1 MTKKE
6 LFTALLALVE
16 SSTIDN
22 KDELA
27 NGLKHEIE
35 LLAKKSATPRKP
47 TAVQVENE
55 AFKTEIVAYLTTA
68 DAPKNI
74 KEIQEAIPTLA
85 ELSNQ
90 RITHLLS
97 ALVENETLIKGYV
110 KKTPYYSINS

>member
-1 MTKKE
+1 MTKNE
-6 LFTALLALVE
+6 LFTTLLTLVE
-16 SSTIDN
+16 SSTVDN

-35 LLAKKSATPRKP
+35 LLAKKSTTPRKP

-55 AFKTEIVAYLTTA
+55 AFKTEIVSYLTEAGTR
-68 DAPKNI
+68 KSI
-74 KEIQEAIPTLA
+74 KEIQEAVTTLA

-97 ALVENETLIKGYV
+97 ALVENETLVKEYV
-110 KKTPYYSINS
+110 KKTPYYAINS